1 MYNISD
7 MITIDIQ
14 GNKRTEFGK
23 KGSKID
29 RKNGLIPA
37 VLYGGDDVV
46 HFSVTPKSVKNLI
59 YTPDFKVAH
68 LNIEG
73 KEYKAILKDA
83 QFNSITDELIH
94 IDFLR
99 LIEKSP
105 VRVEVPLRFKGVS
118 PGVKVGGKL
127 LQQMRKIK
135 IKTTPEFLVEE
146 LKADISKLDL
156 GQSLRVSEV
165 IVPEGVEIMAN
176 KQIPVAIIEIPRAL
190 KAAAAAAAKEDKGP
204 KKKK

>member
-1 MYNISD
+1 MHNFTD
-7 MITIDIQ
+7 MTSIDIT

-23 KGSKID
+23 KGSKSD

-37 VLYGGDDVV
+37 VLYGGDDVI
-46 HFSVTPKSVKNLI
+46 HFSVTPKSVKHLV
-59 YTPDFKVAH
+59 YTPDFKIAH
-68 LNIEG
+68 LNIDG

-83 QFNSITDELIH
+83 QFNTVTDELIH

-99 LIEKSP
+99 LIENSP
-105 VRVEVPLRFKGVS
+105 VKVEVPLRFKGVS

-127 LQQMRKIK
+127 IQQMRKVK
-135 IKTTPEFLVEE
+135 IKTTPEYLVDE
-146 LKADISKLDL
+146 LRADITKLDL

-165 IVPEGVEIMAN
+165 IVPEGVEIMVN
-176 KQIPVAIIEIPRAL
+176 KQSPVALIEIPRAL
-190 KAAAAAAAKEDKGP
+190 KAAAAAAAKEEKG

>member
-1 MYNISD
+1 